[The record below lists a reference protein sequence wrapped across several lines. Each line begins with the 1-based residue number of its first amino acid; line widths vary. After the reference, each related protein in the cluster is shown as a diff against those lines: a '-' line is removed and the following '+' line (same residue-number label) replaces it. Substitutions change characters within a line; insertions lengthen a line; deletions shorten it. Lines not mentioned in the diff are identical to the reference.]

1 MNNTLTDIFNE
12 VMQREGQTVT
22 ALTSGKTFNCF
33 FRKSNDNLNN
43 RDSMILFYPV
53 DAPVKS
59 GSLIEFKGN
68 TYLLMNQETG
78 ENEVYFKSAIART
91 MGNISTHSLS
101 VVNLPFYGININGA
115 TAQGDNNLSI
125 IDGNIEVLTE
135 DCEQSR
141 KLAVNDVFNEWG
153 RTWEIK
159 NLFYIDGICHV
170 ILEIAADATPTYE
183 YTLVMTDLSV
193 LDVAPGDTAS
203 IKATALINNLEV
215 AATIEYKSSNEEVA
229 TIDAEGNIAYIADGK
244 VEFSALW
251 VEQGLEKSTELVTV
265 TTVSAGDDVTIY
277 VQALP
282 EICYDFE
289 EVLTFYAMRGGV
301 RDDTIPVSFKAE
313 NISVTN
319 NYDTYLK
326 RIVITDN
333 GDHTIQL
340 LVNGQQMLGK
350 TFDLVAYN
358 EEYGVE
364 HRQNIKVT
372 SMF

>member
-1 MNNTLTDIFNE
+1 MNNTLTNLFNE
-12 VMQREGQTVT
+12 TMKREGQTVT

-43 RDSMILFYPV
+43 RDSMIIFYPV

-59 GSLIEFKGN
+59 GSLIQYKGN

-183 YTLVMTDLSV
+183 YTLVLTDLSV

-244 VEFSALW
+244 VQFSALW
-251 VEQGLEKSTELVTV
+251 VEQGLEETTELVTV
-265 TTVSAGDDVTIY
+265 TTASAGDDVTIY

-282 EICYDFE
+282 EIWYDCE

-313 NISVTN
+313 NISVVN
-319 NYDTYLK
+319 NYNAYLK
-326 RIVITDN
+326 RIIITDN
-333 GDHTIQL
+333 GDHTITL
-340 LVNGQQMLGK
+340 LVNGQQMFEK

-364 HRQNIKVT
+364 HRQTIKVT

>member
-1 MNNTLTDIFNE
+1 MNNTLTNLFNE
-12 VMQREGQTVT
+12 TMKREGQTVT

-43 RDSMILFYPV
+43 RDSMIIFYPV

-59 GSLIEFKGN
+59 GSLIQYKGN

-170 ILEIAADATPTYE
+170 VLEIKADTTPTYE
-183 YTLVMTDLSV
+183 YTLVLTDLSV

-203 IKATALINNLEV
+203 IKATALISGSKV
-215 AATIEYKSSNEEVA
+215 AATIEYRSSNDEVA
-229 TIDAEGNIAYIADGK
+229 TIDADGNIAYIADGQ
-244 VEFSALW
+244 VQFSALW
-251 VEQGLEKSTELVTV
+251 VEQGLEKVTELVTV
-265 TTVSAGDDVTIY
+265 TTASAGDDVTIY

-289 EVLTFYAMRGGV
+289 ELLTFYAMRGGV

-319 NYDTYLK
+319 NYDAYLK

-364 HRQNIKVT
+364 HRQTIKVT

>member
-12 VMQREGQTVT
+12 VMQREGQTAT
-22 ALTSGKTFNCF
+22 ALTSGKAFNAF

-43 RDSMILFYPV
+43 RDSMIIFYSV
-53 DAPVKS
+53 DAPVKA
-59 GSLIEFKGN
+59 GSLIEYKGN

-170 ILEIAADATPTYE
+170 ILEITADATPTYE
-183 YTLVMTDLSV
+183 YTLVLTDLSV

-215 AATIEYKSSNEEVA
+215 AVTIEYKSSNEEVA
-229 TIDAEGNIAYIADGK
+229 TIDAEGNIAYIADGQ
-244 VEFSALW
+244 VQFSALW
-251 VEQGLEKSTELVTV
+251 VEQGLEETTELVTV
-265 TTVSAGDDVTIY
+265 TTASAGDDITIY

-282 EICYDFE
+282 EICYDYE
-289 EVLTFYAMRGGV
+289 KVLTFYAMRGGV

-313 NISVTN
+313 NISVVN

-364 HRQNIKVT
+364 HRQTIKVT
-372 SMF
+372 SLF

>member
-1 MNNTLTDIFNE
+1 MNNTLTNIFNE
-12 VMQREGQTVT
+12 TLKREGQTVT

-43 RDSMILFYPV
+43 RDSMIIFYPV

-59 GSLIEFKGN
+59 GSLIEYKGN

-135 DCEQSR
+135 DCKQSR

-170 ILEIAADATPTYE
+170 ILEITADATPTYD
-183 YTLVMTDLSV
+183 YTLVLTDLSV

-203 IKATALINNLEV
+203 IKATSLINGSEV

-229 TIDAEGNIAYIADGK
+229 TIDAEGNIAYIADGQ
-244 VEFSALW
+244 VQFSALW
-251 VEQGLEKSTELVTV
+251 VEQGLEETTELVTV
-265 TTVSAGDDVTIY
+265 TTISAGDDVTIY

-319 NYDTYLK
+319 NYDAYLK

-333 GDHTIQL
+333 GNHTIQL